1 MTRTRSSA
9 EPEQNFYI
17 AYTDMAF
24 TMVLV
29 MTLITVLVV
38 LYGRIGWDDI
48 QYKKAQSQIQREVA
62 QVYAKSRFPAPYVNK
77 GRNDPPGA
85 QRWVFNQ
92 QNLFEPG
99 TARLTPRSRRN
110 LLTFAKVVREHD
122 DQWRR
127 LRIEGHT
134 RPPRGQE
141 GDNWQLSAARAEMVA
156 RIFSGAGHIPAY
168 KMAIAGRAGQNPIF
182 KKTHPG
188 NERVEILIEYAAS
201 TRAR

>member
-1 MTRTRSSA
+1 MIRRRT
-9 EPEQNFYI
+9 PDVEQNFYI
-17 AYTDMAF
+17 AYADMAF

-29 MTLITVLVV
+29 MTLIAVLVV

-48 QYKKAQSQIQREVA
+48 QYKQAQAQIQREVISA
-62 QVYAKSRFPAPYVNK
+62 YARTKLRAPYVNK

-92 QNLFEPG
+92 KNLFLPG
-99 TARLTPRSRRN
+99 TAQLTQESRRT
-110 LLTFAKVVREHD
+110 LLAFAGVVREHD
-122 DQWRR
+122 QQWRR

-134 RPPRGQE
+134 KPPRRGE
-141 GDNWQLSAARAEMVA
+141 PDNWQLSAARAEMVT

-182 KKTHPG
+182 KGSQSG
-188 NERVEILIEYAAS
+188 NERVEILIEY
-201 TRAR
+201 TNPKK